1 MRQTT
6 PKGGGGFTLLE
17 LLISLTILSLMIV
30 LVLGAFRIGV
40 RAWER
45 GETDVEGR
53 QRYRIVFDRVKGQ
66 LASISSRPLTAD
78 GEPYYLQGT
87 PDALSFASDLPL
99 NPGNALGTAL
109 VGYRVDP
116 NGTGDQWRLFE
127 KQALFADS
135 GEDEPL
141 DWADADPGGGGLFGY
156 PLLSDAGEI
165 SFAYLGWGD
174 DDGPPEWTAF
184 WNGPE
189 IEAFPQ
195 AVRIDFY
202 PNDGSGRIRVIART
216 HAEPPAEK

>member
-87 PDALSFASDLPL
+87 PDALSFASDLPM

-116 NGTGDQWRLFE
+116 SGSGDQWRLFE
-127 KQALFADS
+127 KQALFANS
-135 GEDEPL
+135 EESETP
-141 DWADADPGGGGLFGY
+141 DWTDADPGGEGLFGY
-156 PLLSDAGEI
+156 PLLADAG
-165 SFAYLGWGD
+165 SVRFAYLGWGD
-174 DDGPPEWTAF
+174 DDGSPEWTAF